1 VADQPIE
8 PAVVAAISA
17 YIGVICIIV
26 LAIVA
31 FSIWCYWRIA
41 VKAGYP
47 GPFSLLLL
55 VPGANLIL
63 LILFAFSEWP
73 VERDLKALR
82 TAGAG
87 GYPPYP
93 PPYVPPGG
101 PPPPGPP
108 MTTG

>member
-1 VADQPIE
+1 ME
-8 PAVVAAISA
+8 PAVLAAMGA
-17 YIGVICIIV
+17 YFGVICLVII
-26 LAIVA
+26 AIVA

-41 VKAGYP
+41 VKAGYA

-73 VERDLKALR
+73 IERELKALR
-82 TAGAG
+82 AAGAG
-87 GYPPYP
+87 GYPPYTP
-93 PPYVPPGG
+93 PSGP